1 MSTRWANHVVGI
13 VVAIAVWEVVGR
25 IMGEVLFA
33 PPSAVLREMWPMLRD
48 GRVLVELVSSLRQML
63 VGFLLAC
70 AVGMP
75 LGIMM
80 GRSQIADVLIH
91 PWVSMFIVT
100 SVASLVPLL
109 ILLFG
114 TGFGF
119 RVTVVFLA
127 AVWYITLTS
136 YQGARGVDP
145 RLIDVGR
152 VFGAS
157 PFARFWNI
165 LLPALFPFLLA
176 GARIGLVHAIRAM
189 VVAEMFVIVG
199 FGGLLHT
206 AGLATSSAPLLVLL
220 MVLMIVG
227 VTANSLLKLTA
238 RYLAPWHEARAG
250 EFIGQR

>member
-1 MSTRWANHVVGI
+1 MISLRWAHHILGVGL
-13 VVAIAVWEVVGR
+13 ALALWELVGR
-25 IMGEVLFA
+25 YMGEALFA
-33 PPSAVLREMWPMLRD
+33 PPSAVFRELWPMLT
-48 GRVLVELVSSLRQML
+48 GGTMLAELVSSLRQML
-63 VGFLLAC
+63 VGFLFAC

-75 LGIMM
+75 LGIIM
-80 GRSQIADVLIH
+80 GRSQIADILIH

-114 TGFGF
+114 TGFWF
-119 RVTVVFLA
+119 RATVVFLA

-152 VFGAS
+152 VFGAN
-157 PFARFWNI
+157 PVTRFWKI

-176 GARIGLVHAIRAM
+176 GARIGLVHAIRSM

-199 FGGLLHT
+199 FGGLLHS
-206 AGLATSSAPLLVLL
+206 AGLAISSAPLLALL

-227 VTANSLLKLTA
+227 VAANSLLKLAA
-238 RYLAPWHEARAG
+238 RYIAPWYEARIG
-250 EFIGQR
+250 EAMGR